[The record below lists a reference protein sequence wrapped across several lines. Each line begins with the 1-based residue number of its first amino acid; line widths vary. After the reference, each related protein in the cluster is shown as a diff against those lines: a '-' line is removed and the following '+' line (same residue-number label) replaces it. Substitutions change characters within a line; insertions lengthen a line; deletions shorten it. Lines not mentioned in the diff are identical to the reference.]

1 MKRLFLA
8 SRPYSISNTLPDDW
22 YQNHIQDWYQA
33 LASEDPLECFV
44 EPLLGF
50 NPETGVFER
59 PVQGISYRVF
69 LVDDDASDPLCALS
83 ITSEDYLV
91 YHEATRNDAI
101 NALFGTL
108 QKKPAKHEPSPD
120 QSDYALA
127 FSILRDDKS
136 HRFERML
143 EAIFPFKREILYFL
157 SRLNGDILPVIP
169 APLEVLR
176 NEYDQMKT
184 APQSRVSSPDT
195 WFCFV
200 DKCLEIYRSL

>member
-22 YQNHIQDWYQA
+22 YQNHIQNWYQA
-33 LASEDPLECFV
+33 LTSEDPLECLV

-59 PVQGISYRVF
+59 PVQGFSYRVF

-91 YHEATRNDAI
+91 YHAATRNEAI

-108 QKKPAKHEPSPD
+108 QKKPSKHEPSPD

-127 FSILRDDKS
+127 FSFLRDDTGNQ
-136 HRFERML
+136 FERIL
-143 EAIFPFKREILYFL
+143 EAIFPFKREILCFL
-157 SRLNGDILPVIP
+157 SQLNGTVFPVIP
-169 APLEVLR
+169 APLEALR
-176 NEYDQMKT
+176 DEYEQLKT
-184 APQSRVSSPDT
+184 APQSRVSSPDK
-195 WFCFV
+195 WSRFV